1 MTSEPVPALSS
12 VQTAVP
18 ANGWRPQHSDGP
30 HPDSPGSV
38 ALDSLQRRVRG
49 MHALWLEALATMDAA
64 HVNHFERPGVLPIAF
79 TVNHMPRM
87 EDFAVAVIGGIPME
101 WTEGAWAGRTGVT
114 VDDIGKDTTVEEMEQ
129 QRIGDYGAFV
139 EYTHTVFHRT
149 ESFLEELDPD
159 RLTEVMFGGIFP
171 DSARQAYIHRVV
183 RDEQIT
189 VLDAAECWIYQHGIR
204 HLGELEHARAL
215 VGLGGLTS

>member
-1 MTSEPVPALSS
+1 MSDAPHPST

-18 ANGWRPQHSDGP
+18 DNGWRPVHSPGP
-30 HPDSPGSV
+30 RRDSHGSV

-49 MHALWLEALATMDAA
+49 MHALWIEALATMDAE
-64 HVNHFERPGVLPIAF
+64 HVNHFEREGVLPIAF

-87 EDFAVAVIGGIPME
+87 EDFAVAIIGEQGML
-101 WTEGAWAGRTGVT
+101 WTDGGWAGRTGVV
-114 VDDIGKDTTVEEMEQ
+114 VDDIGKETTVAEMEL
-129 QRIGDYGAFV
+129 QRIGDYPAFV
-139 EYTHTVFHRT
+139 DYTHAVFERT
-149 ESFLEELDPD
+149 ETFLDEMDPD
-159 RLTEVMFGGIFP
+159 RLTEVMFGGFFP
-171 DSARQAYIHRVV
+171 DNARQAYIHRVV

-215 VGLGGLTS
+215 VGLGGMTS